1 MQGPKEFAMPKLG
14 EILLVTHS
22 DIHSNGSE
30 VAPAIV
36 TRVWSFDCVNLSV
49 FPDMGSPKLL
59 SSVCHIN
66 RGCLDPNM
74 NPCGWY
80 REGE

>member
-1 MQGPKEFAMPKLG
+1 MQAPKEFAMPHLG

-22 DIHSNGSE
+22 DIYSNGSE

-36 TRVWSFDCVNLSV
+36 TRVWSFDCVNLTV
-49 FPDMGSPKLL
+49 FPDQGGPKLL
-59 SSVCHIN
+59 SSVCHLS
-66 RGCLDPNM
+66 RKVEGPNLK
-74 NPCGWY
+74 PCGWY